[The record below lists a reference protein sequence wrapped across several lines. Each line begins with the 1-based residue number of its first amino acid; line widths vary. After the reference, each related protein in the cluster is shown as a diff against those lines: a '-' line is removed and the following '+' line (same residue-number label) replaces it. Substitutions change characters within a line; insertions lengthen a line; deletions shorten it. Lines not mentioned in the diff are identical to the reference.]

1 MGAAVSDPPLVY
13 LDANVFVIAME
24 NPGAQSDH
32 AWWIM
37 QAIDDGKIA
46 AVTSEITLAEVLVK
60 PIEVGNRE
68 LTATYEAM
76 IVSTDRFEVIP
87 VGRDILVGAA
97 RLRARRN
104 SIRLPD
110 AIHVATARAALCC
123 CVVSNDLRL
132 HSIDGVRAYEITP
145 FTLDNILAD
154 RR

>member
-1 MGAAVSDPPLVY
+1 MGKAVSDPPRVY
-13 LDANVFVIAME
+13 LDANVFVIALE
-24 NPGAQSDH
+24 NPGAKSDH

-37 QAIDDGKIA
+37 QAVDDGKIV

-60 PIEVGNRE
+60 PIEVGHRE

-87 VGRDILVGAA
+87 VRRDILMGAA

-110 AIHVATARAALCC
+110 AIHVATALATSCR

-132 HSIDGVRAYEITP
+132 HSIDGVRVYEITP
-145 FTLDNILAD
+145 FTLDNILTD
-154 RR
+154 HR